1 MTIPPPS
8 FPAEVAL
15 PTQKNHSPL
24 QQRGG
29 KEKSMLPTL
38 GFIPLASISLSVVL
52 IFGVFAVFSAAA
64 MDRAAVYEKRRE
76 MHEKTE

>member
-1 MTIPPPS
+1 
-8 FPAEVAL
+8 
-15 PTQKNHSPL
+15 
-24 QQRGG
+24 
-29 KEKSMLPTL
+29 MLPTL